1 MIFVQFFVLA
11 SLTLAVIFLPIGS
24 GDRIP
29 FRCDLT
35 IEKLLRQVCRQTFP
49 IRSPMIVSFS
59 LSSFVLNWHEF
70 DFFRGQN
77 LIKHLKNRCI
87 CSKIL
92 QINVLKIAKRTFN
105 HLHHILKHNFRKI
118 PVVRIPSLTNTD
130 SLVT

>member
-35 IEKLLRQVCRQTFP
+35 IEKLLRQVYRQEFF
-49 IRSPMIVSFS
+49 IRSLMIVSFS
-59 LSSFVLNWHEF
+59 LSSFVLNWHEL

-77 LIKHLKNRCI
+77 VIKHQK
-87 CSKIL
+87 K
-92 QINVLKIAKRTFN
+92 
-105 HLHHILKHNFRKI
+105 
-118 PVVRIPSLTNTD
+118 SLYLFQNITNKCT
-130 SLVT
+130 